1 MFSLQRLL
9 GKDEKFFDFLEDSAQ
24 QVCNN
29 VNALILLMRDPDS
42 ANALADF
49 KEARRKGKR
58 VTEDIDEH
66 LCKTFVTPIEREDI
80 ESLSDALYKIPKM
93 LEKFSERFILFYE
106 PLQGWDFSQQI
117 SILSQATE
125 TLLQMVK
132 SLRQNPKLDKIKDQR
147 DRLHELEGDADRL
160 MLDLLCSLY
169 NRKHEILE
177 LIIMRDLYE
186 LLEKAIDRC
195 RDAGKVAFHIVLK
208 NS

>member
-1 MFSLQRLL
+1 MFSLQKLL
-9 GKDEKFFDFLEDSAQ
+9 GKDDKFFDFLEDSAQ

-29 VNALILLMRDPDS
+29 VHALIQLMKDPDS
-42 ANALADF
+42 AEALADF

-58 VTEDIDEH
+58 IAEDIDEH
-66 LCKTFVTPIEREDI
+66 LCQTFVTPIEREDI

-106 PLQGWDFSQQI
+106 HLQDRDFSQQI
-117 SILSQATE
+117 SILKQAAE
-125 TLLQMVK
+125 TLHQMVR
-132 SLRQNPKLDKIKDQR
+132 SLRRNPNIDKIKDQR

-169 NRKHEILE
+169 NCKHEILE
-177 LIIMRDLYE
+177 MTIMRDLYE

-195 RDAGKVAFHIVLK
+195 RDAGKVVFHIVLK

>member
-9 GKDEKFFDFLEDSAQ
+9 GKDEKFFDYLEDSAQ

-29 VNALILLMRDPDS
+29 VNALILLMKDPDS
-42 ANALADF
+42 ASTLADF

-58 VTEDIDEH
+58 ITEDIDEH

-106 PLQGWDFSQQI
+106 PLQNRDFSPQI
-117 SILSQATE
+117 SILNQAAE

-132 SLRQNPKLDKIKDQR
+132 SLRQKDQR

-169 NRKHEILE
+169 NCKHEMLE
-177 LIIMRDLYE
+177 LVILRDLYE

-195 RDAGKVAFHIVLK
+195 RDAGKVVFHIVLK

>member
-29 VNALILLMRDPDS
+29 VNALVQLMKDPES
-42 ANALADF
+42 TAALADF

-58 VTEDIDEH
+58 ITEDIDEQ

-93 LEKFSERFILFYE
+93 LEKFSERFILFYDQ
-106 PLQGWDFSQQI
+106 LHGWDFSQQI
-117 SILSQATE
+117 SILTQAAE
-125 TLLQMVK
+125 TLLQMVR
-132 SLRQNPKLDKIKDQR
+132 SLRQNPKLDRIKDQR

-169 NRKHEILE
+169 HGKHEALE
-177 LIIMRDLYE
+177 LTILRDLYE

-195 RDAGKVAFHIVLK
+195 RDAGKVVFHIVLK

>member
-29 VNALILLMRDPDS
+29 VNALVQLMKDPES
-42 ANALADF
+42 AAALTDF

-58 VTEDIDEH
+58 IAEDIDEY

-93 LEKFSERFILFYE
+93 LEKFSERFILF
-106 PLQGWDFSQQI
+106 LDQLHGWDFSQQI
-117 SILSQATE
+117 SILTQAAE
-125 TLLQMVK
+125 TLLQMVR

-169 NRKHEILE
+169 HGKHETLE
-177 LIIMRDLYE
+177 LTILRDLYE

-195 RDAGKVAFHIVLK
+195 RDAGKVVFHIVLK